1 MTADEGGAALERVLA
16 RERAH
21 NEWRLDLVRIAGV
34 AAWLGVGLAFGR
46 PRNDLIAV
54 YLLLSVGVA
63 LVRRLVRTFRVPS
76 SALIPVLDIPVFVAV
91 QWFQL
96 DGAFASSGHVTNF
109 SVAGLML
116 MVFGAMLSLDVRV
129 ILASGA
135 MAAIGAPV
143 LLARIGNDDV
153 GDAAIGMLLLS
164 LCGALGAVLV
174 GQVRTLIGSVVAE
187 REARDRMSRYFSPA
201 IAEILGQRAATMQA
215 EYRDVTL
222 LFSDIRGFT
231 SLSERM
237 SGAQIVEMLN
247 EYHATMVEV
256 VFRHGGTLDKFIGDG
271 MMAYFGAPVD
281 QDDHAAR
288 AVACGIDMLR
298 ALDGLNAK
306 RESRGDTALRI
317 GVGVHNGRVVVGDV
331 GSEQRKEYT
340 AIGDPVNVASRLE
353 GLTKQFE
360 VPLLVSESARLATG
374 DRWLW
379 RRVSEVKV
387 RGREE
392 PLPVWCVVGDPTTPG
407 DGEPAR

>member
-1 MTADEGGAALERVLA
+1 VTAGADGAVLERVLA
-16 RERAH
+16 RERAR
-21 NEWRLDLVRIAGV
+21 NEWRLDGVRIAGI
-34 AAWLGVGLAFGR
+34 AAWLGVGLAFDR
-46 PRNDLIAV
+46 PRNDLIAG
-54 YLLLSVGVA
+54 YLLLAVCIA
-63 LVRRLVRTFRVPS
+63 LTRRFVRALRVPS
-76 SALIPVLDIPVFVAV
+76 SALIPVVDIPVFVVV

-96 DGAFASSGHVTNF
+96 DGVSSGVAQITNF
-109 SVAGLML
+109 GIAGLIL
-116 MVFGAMLSLDVRV
+116 MVLGSMLSLDIRV

-143 LLARIGNDDV
+143 LLARVGGDGV
-153 GDAAIGMLLLS
+153 GDAAIGTLVLA

-174 GQVRTLIGSVVAE
+174 GQVRGLVGSVVAE
-187 REARDRMSRYFSPA
+187 REARARMSRYFSPA
-201 IAEILGQRAATMQA
+201 IAEILGQRETAMQA
-215 EYRDVTL
+215 EDRDVTL

-247 EYHATMVEV
+247 EYHAVMVAV

-281 QDDHAAR
+281 QSDHAAR

-298 ALDGLNAK
+298 ALDDLNAR
-306 RESRGDTALRI
+306 REARGDAALRI
-317 GVGVHNGRVVVGDV
+317 GVGIHNGRVVVGDV

-353 GLTKQFE
+353 GLTKQFDI
-360 VPLLVSESARLATG
+360 PLLVSESARLACG
-374 DRWLW
+374 DRWTW

-392 PLPVWCVVGDPTTPG
+392 PLPVWCVVGEAAASVDA
-407 DGEPAR
+407 ARAR